1 MHACTRDRK
10 LLLHG
15 EIGVHNVNT
24 CVCANRSHFSK
35 LAYELSVAQKG
46 WFPPYVSLDEPW
58 CVQSWSVH
66 ARIHASCM
74 RACIHTC
81 IQNTYILPCMH
92 SCIRLYIQN
101 AYMHTCIH
109 RHIRRQAGRQTDR
122 QTVYACMYACKHT
135 CMHAYILT
143 YMHSC
148 MHAYWPARSPLRP
161 IAPHCAHPQCL
172 DRP

>member
-10 LLLHG
+10 LLFHG

-24 CVCANRSHFSK
+24 CMVQTGRTSASWPMSYRWRRRGGFLRMCRSTSLGVCSLGLCMH
-35 LAYELSVAQKG
+35 AYMHHV
-46 WFPPYVSLDEPW
+46 Y
-58 CVQSWSVH
+58 
-66 ARIHASCM
+66 
-74 RACIHTC
+74 ACIHTC